1 LNTITV
7 ISQIVL
13 CILSVAVVVAV
24 LLQKPNDPNMSAAF
38 GQGGGSYSKS
48 VKSRSAEGKL
58 NTIVGSC
65 YFATLREMII
75 EKNEN
80 RVLLR
85 EHFFFCLT

>member
-58 NTIVGSC
+58 NTITKIASVVMLTISLGLVILQR
-65 YFATLREMII
+65 FA
-75 EKNEN
+75 K
-80 RVLLR
+80 
-85 EHFFFCLT
+85 